1 MVLDEFIDS
10 VYVWGDKNDVVITNI
25 DNEKVYYKTKPIG
38 LMPPINGLVS
48 HRSVKEDLSITS
60 FSMNKDE
67 IDKAINNY
75 LASNNIE
82 KINKYQKLKSRIEFR
97 ANEGFFAGFIGSI
110 GTEILISKIKS
121 GLGFYPQMSSYDK
134 DTQNLII
141 TKHLEG
147 AGCELIG
154 GYKNSRVKISFRVKD
169 GRYKGLTGKTS
180 LSSIKRGFSKDVYDS
195 LDYNSKKEYVDNL
208 ATDVGCVIVK
218 YSKLLQKN
226 DEIILISH
234 YQHEWRVKISNLE
247 KSKYC
252 PHDSYLLSYGER
264 IVATILDTNKIKYIS
279 QYMVKIDNISYWFD
293 FYLPTINTFIE
304 YDGVQ
309 HYKDINGLLE
319 DNKRRDSLK
328 NNYCTNNDINIIR
341 IKYDKN
347 SIDSVFEYLS
357 DAIKLETKPTSID
370 IISISNKF
378 KKNIYDSDYV
388 LDYYKRNSY
397 RKTVLDL
404 GISKRQLDNVIKEY
418 GFNKREVML
427 YNGKTT
433 RY

>member
-1 MVLDEFIDS
+1 M
-10 VYVWGDKNDVVITNI
+10 
-25 DNEKVYYKTKPIG
+25 
-38 LMPPINGLVS
+38 
-48 HRSVKEDLSITS
+48 
-60 FSMNKDE
+60 
-67 IDKAINNY
+67 
-75 LASNNIE
+75 
-82 KINKYQKLKSRIEFR
+82 
-97 ANEGFFAGFIGSI
+97 
-110 GTEILISKIKS
+110 
-121 GLGFYPQMSSYDK
+121 
-134 DTQNLII
+134 
-141 TKHLEG
+141 
-147 AGCELIG
+147 
-154 GYKNSRVKISFRVKD
+154 
-169 GRYKGLTGKTS
+169 
-180 LSSIKRGFSKDVYDS
+180 
-195 LDYNSKKEYVDNL
+195 
-208 ATDVGCVIVK
+208 
-218 YSKLLQKN
+218 
-226 DEIILISH
+226 
-234 YQHEWRVKISNLE
+234 KISNLE

-309 HYKDINGLLE
+309 HYKDINESLE

-370 IISISNKF
+370 IISISDKF
-378 KKNIYDSDYV
+378 KRNIYDSDYV

-404 GISKRQLDNVIKEY
+404 GVSKRQLDNVIKEY